1 MWINQKNSFLS
12 NFGSDGRKFTFHSLY
27 QDTHR
32 WVMALVSVKAPSGIT
47 EMSFP
52 WRERIRR
59 FFRPP
64 NAFSW
69 THWSLLYDT
78 IRVARRLRFENTN
91 GGRTEIWL
99 LLRSLK
105 INQSFIE
112 NKNSLILY
120 INPCYNHCLSML
132 NYLVYLICK
141 FKFCLETTFLDTK
154 RIQTQTDW
162 WW

>member
-1 MWINQKNSFLS
+1 
-12 NFGSDGRKFTFHSLY
+12 
-27 QDTHR
+27 
-32 WVMALVSVKAPSGIT
+32 MALVSVKAPSGIT

-105 INQSFIE
+105 INLSFIE
-112 NKNSLILY
+112 NKELKQVSPLY
-120 INPCYNHCLSML
+120 KPLSNHCLSML
-132 NYLVYLICK
+132 NYLFNLICK